1 MVSAKPSPGLFA
13 QTPLPKTGSVK
24 AVTENEA
31 AADYASQRA
40 REQGA
45 IESYKDVGGVGDAL
59 DYVGGLAV
67 QSVPYVA
74 EVFAGGLAG
83 RALVGGTRLGLSA
96 LGRNVASGTGA
107 VAASYPSA
115 AGEILQAQREQSGGE
130 TDLMTASALAV
141 PFAALNVLGLEGAIA
156 RTGLARA
163 GTKMFNGV
171 SGVKGAA
178 ARTGATFAKT
188 GAIEGA
194 TETGQEVL
202 SQGGRLAVDPNAS
215 MLSPDALE
223 RYGES
228 FVGGLALGGSVGAAN
243 RGWRR
248 TEEGGTDLTKPS
260 TQPVGLQDTGT
271 LGESLTG
278 TDTASMLTQR
288 SAGLTG
294 SDTPLPLGKTLTTT
308 DEGKTAEQ
316 IIAGQEE
323 TTTGVEKAAA
333 NPASQILSPDL
344 ELLADYQVDRNKTR
358 GPKQQKRGADL
369 IRRYEAITSNIAAED
384 PAALTAEREARLPGS
399 GEYIFQGNWPKLEKL
414 LAKAEEDAAYAA
426 RVQAAAGGVTNVGD
440 TTAPV
445 PQPTG
450 SVGGPSIDLAGSVAP
465 TGPVLTGERR
475 LPTGGDTAGSAPA
488 DGQTL
493 LVSSTDSQPVAAV
506 VPDAEP
512 VAAEPVA
519 AVVPDAEPVAAVV
532 PAAEPV
538 SQATTVV
545 RDLAREIY
553 PKEAD
558 AVLESLDTDL
568 SQTELA
574 NKYGLDR
581 RELSAAIKAF
591 PDKLQALIES
601 KNFSPE
607 QKAALVASMP
617 AREVE
622 AAPETDAPVSVLD
635 NSELLAGEGMSAVGS
650 AGSGSAKVSA
660 KSSRKPRTEKQQQ
673 TIDDLRTQLEELVA
687 STEEAGTAA
696 ESEAAITTLSQKIQ
710 SLEAASTPASE
721 IVDVTVDQVMKLDE
735 QINRLQASI
744 DAAVAAGNEKVTTS
758 TSAKSVAAAKAELA
772 KLREAVAE
780 KIAETK
786 AVAAKLGMRSVEKSA
801 ETKATPTQVEARQ
814 RWRDAKQD
822 LTKLSV
828 EDLNVL
834 LPYVRDTLKNTKLAS
849 SINAEISS
857 RGVTDAVQKP
867 SAAQELAQGKV
878 GPHEYRGDDP
888 FAAMM
893 QYTNLMKAGKKPA
906 AFVPVGDIQYDT
918 LSMSEPLLGWPAK
931 TVESKTMG
939 GTFLFVGVNQ
949 AALDRAVAALAEMD
963 RIGETQATAT
973 ELGKALGY
981 SDADIQAWHEY
992 QASWPKPLYEVKGQA
1007 QEVEPTAQASWDA
1020 AVADFPDAPKF
1031 ADLTKEQQQTFTD
1044 FGPENWTPAD
1054 VTKELANIQ
1063 RQITG
1068 TITNKSKSGD
1078 LVRVVDGKDS
1088 WTGVVSSRAELEE
1101 NPFIKEALDFYQAMG
1116 LGTYADSI
1124 DVWVIADADSD
1135 FDAAVFTENGK
1146 RGMAIRADI
1155 AQSNRPIAGDSVHH
1169 EMGHV
1174 LDDVF
1179 GNSLHYSQDA
1189 VLNVAVRN
1197 GRISPMGQGAVMQE
1211 VVAFYN
1217 ANKSDNGAGE
1227 FLRYP
1232 LDFKKEGAPSSQ
1244 TVREEVFAQLWTLF
1258 TNPKGNRLLKKS
1270 LPKSYAFMESVY
1282 EAAYENADVR
1292 AGQTTGQAAPSKDA
1306 KAQAAGKGQAATGNL
1321 RASRSVKGIR
1331 FTDRVINRLPEGVS
1345 APVRFSRDILAGWL
1359 SKGVDYAVFTN
1370 DLINRMASQG
1380 MDSARVFSELLAQ
1393 SRAMS
1398 SEMERAIEK
1407 IADKYAL
1414 IEEKDKGTGP
1424 RSANQ
1429 FLFESTR
1436 KGKWGYGKS
1445 ADLEMA
1451 KWFRELG
1458 PKSQAFVKEIFA
1470 HGDAILAKK
1479 KKIVMDSANT
1489 EYDARIAEE
1498 KAKNNQAEVVK
1509 LEAEKKATLSRFQTL
1524 FKIHEGKPYAPIKRQ
1539 GSHVVVAK
1547 SIKYTL
1553 AEQDVKNNLPGA
1565 TKALRK
1571 LEQDPDHY
1579 HVTFTDGKIAGASL
1593 QRRLE
1598 EQGSFD
1604 TVELVEK
1611 RDPKADVFGGESLLP
1626 ALNKIKAGVDAEVA
1640 NGDRSAAR
1648 MRTLISD
1655 MYLQAMAEA
1664 SARKSEMRR
1673 RGISGE
1679 VDMLQSFTQQGRA
1692 DALFLSNIQNSPKI
1706 QKALR
1711 DTFSQSKEG
1720 GDRTRKSELFNE
1732 LEKRYVESLEYA
1744 PNEFVSF
1751 ITGVAS
1757 KYFLASSIGYYVQN
1771 LTQPF
1776 MMSLPAMAGKHDYTK
1791 AAGQLGKA
1799 YSELGPIM
1807 KATKLFDQ
1815 QFDFSKVPKDVA
1827 DAVAELVNRNVI
1839 DIGLATEIA
1848 EYKVDADSKLSNT
1861 ASKINKGM
1869 RLAVQKTEALNR
1881 LSTAIAAYRLEIA
1894 AGSTKEQ
1901 AIDYAQR
1908 ILTETHGD
1916 YTSFNAPRAFNTTAG
1931 KVALQFRK
1939 FQLIQIT
1946 FYAKLINDAGWG
1958 SKTEKAI
1965 ARKTLAYSLGHAVV
1979 FAGVMGFPGYAL
1991 ISTVMSVLFGD
2002 EDEDFD
2008 FTQKIRASVG
2018 PEWADLVTRGA
2029 PTLAGV
2035 DFSGKIGYGNMFS
2048 VMPFSN
2054 ADLGTTS
2061 GRAEWLGT
2069 FVGGASLGMTTRVLD
2084 GLGLMVSGDWFKGIE
2099 RVAPKGVS
2107 DAMKAYRTQTE
2118 GMTRRNRDEIL
2129 APEEVDTLANIFSAI
2144 GVPAAQQA
2152 VIYEN
2157 SNLARDIKEKFTDRT
2172 SRIKNDYIEA
2182 VKDNDQEGKN
2192 EARAAWKKLQDAK
2205 RRNGV
2210 KPTPLSTLLKAPA
2223 EKRKRERNTVG
2234 GIQYT
2239 KRDRALARALA
2250 LED

>member
-1 MVSAKPSPGLFA
+1 MAFTLKQIRESAGGLKNLTDEEILDA
-13 QTPLPKTGSVK
+13 TYDSLGGAYSSMDEYAAAAGYEGAGRGKWSSLLSTGVDTYQADWYGLGEELVNRLRPNTTIEEGLK
-24 AVTENEA
+24 RGRLRNEA
-31 AADYASQRA
+31 AAGYASQRA
-40 REQGA
+40 AEQGA
-45 IESYKDVGGVGDAL
+45 IQSYKDIGGVGDAFQFA
-59 DYVGGLAV
+59 GEKIV
-67 QSVPYVA
+67 QSLPYAA
-74 EVFAGGLAG
+74 EAAIGGAAG
-83 RALVGGTRLGLSA
+83 RALVKGTRLGLTA
-96 LGRNVASGTGA
+96 TGRNVASGAGA
-107 VAASYPSA
+107 FTASYPSS
-115 AGEILQAQREQSGGE
+115 AGSILQAQREQSGGE

-141 PFAALNVLGLEGAIA
+141 PFAALNVLGLEGALA

-171 SGVKGAA
+171 SGVTGAA

-194 TETGQEVL
+194 TETGQEML

-223 RYGES
+223 RYEES
-228 FVGGLALGGSVGAAN
+228 FAAGFAAGGSLGAAN

-294 SDTPLPLGKTLTTT
+294 SATPLPLGKTLTTT

-323 TTTGVEKAAA
+323 TTTDVEKAAA

-369 IRRYEAITSNIAAED
+369 IRRYEAITSDIAAED

-399 GEYIFQGNWPKLEKL
+399 GEYILQGNWPKLEKL
-414 LAKAEEDAAYAA
+414 LAKTEEDAAYAA
-426 RVQAAAGGVTNVGD
+426 RVQAAAGEVTNVGD

-450 SVGGPSIDLAGSVAP
+450 SVGGGSIDLAGSVAP
-465 TGPVLTGERR
+465 TGSVPTGERR

-493 LVSSTDSQPVAAV
+493 LVSSTGSQPVAGV
-506 VPDAEP
+506 VPDT
-512 VAAEPVA
+512 
-519 AVVPDAEPVAAVV
+519 
-532 PAAEPV
+532 EPV

-687 STEEAGTAA
+687 SPEEAGTDA

-834 LPYVRDTLKNTKLAS
+834 LPYVRDTLTNTKLAS
-849 SINAEISS
+849 SISAELSS
-857 RGVTDAVQKP
+857 RGGTSATQEPVQVTA
-867 SAAQELAQGKV
+867 
-878 GPHEYRGDDP
+878 
-888 FAAMM
+888 
-893 QYTNLMKAGKKPA
+893 
-906 AFVPVGDIQYDT
+906 
-918 LSMSEPLLGWPAK
+918 
-931 TVESKTMG
+931 
-939 GTFLFVGVNQ
+939 
-949 AALDRAVAALAEMD
+949 
-963 RIGETQATAT
+963 
-973 ELGKALGY
+973 
-981 SDADIQAWHEY
+981 
-992 QASWPKPLYEVKGQA
+992 
-1007 QEVEPTAQASWDA
+1007 EPTAQAAWDT
-1020 AVADFPDAPKF
+1020 AVAEFPEAPKF

-1331 FTDRVINRLPEGVS
+1331 FTDRVINRLPEGVR

-1359 SKGVDYAVFTN
+1359 SKGVDYAVLTN

-1445 ADLEMA
+1445 ADPEMA
-1451 KWFRELG
+1451 KWFIELG

-1498 KAKNNQAEVVK
+1498 KAKNNQAEVAS

-1547 SIKYTL
+1547 STKYTL

-1565 TKALRK
+1565 TTALRK

-1579 HVTFTDGKIAGASL
+1579 HVTFTDGKVAGASL

-1626 ALNKIKAGVDAEVA
+1626 ALNKIKAGVDVEVA

-1679 VDMLQSFTQQGRA
+1679 VDMLRSFTQQGRA
-1692 DALFLSNIQNSPKI
+1692 DALFLANIQNSPKI

-1732 LEKRYVESLEYA
+1732 LEARYVESLEYA

-1751 ITGVAS
+1751 LTSAAS

-1776 MMSLPAMAGKHDYTK
+1776 MMSLPAMAGKYDYTK
-1791 AAGQLGKA
+1791 AAVQLGKA

-1848 EYKVDADSKLSNT
+1848 EYKVDADSKLTNT

-1869 RLAVQKTEALNR
+1869 RLAVQKTEAINR

-1946 FYAKLINDAGWG
+1946 FYVKLINDAGWG
-1958 SKTEKAI
+1958 SETEKAI
-1965 ARKTLAYSLGHAVV
+1965 ARKTLAYSVGHAVV
-1979 FAGVMGFPGYAL
+1979 FTGATGFPGYAL
-1991 ISTVMSVLFGD
+1991 ASTLLSVLLGD

-2008 FTQKIRASVG
+2008 LTQKIRKSVG

-2029 PTLAGV
+2029 PTLTGV

-2048 VMPFSN
+2048 VTPFSN

-2061 GRAEWLGT
+2061 GRAEYLGT
-2069 FVGGASLGMTTRVLD
+2069 LVGGASLGMITRVID
-2084 GLGLMVSGDWFKGIE
+2084 GLVLMAGGDWFKGIE
-2099 RVAPKGVS
+2099 RTMPKGVS
-2107 DAMKAYRTQTE
+2107 DALKAYRTQTE

-2157 SNLARDIKEKFTDRT
+2157 SNLARDIKNKFTDRT
-2172 SRIKNDYIEA
+2172 SRIKNEYIEA
-2182 VKDNDQEGKN
+2182 VKNNDQEGKK

-2210 KPTPLSTLLKAPA
+2210 KPTPLSNLLKAPA

-2239 KRDRALARALA
+2239 KSDRALARALA

>member
-1 MVSAKPSPGLFA
+1 MAFTLKQIREAAGGLKNLTDEEILDA
-13 QTPLPKTGSVK
+13 TYDSLGGAYSSMDEYAAAAGYEGAGRGKWSSLLSTGVDNYQAGWYGLGEELVNRLRPNTTIEEGLK
-24 AVTENEA
+24 RGRLRNEA
-31 AADYASQRA
+31 AAGYASQRA
-40 REQGA
+40 AEQGA
-45 IESYKDVGGVGDAL
+45 IQSYKDIGGVGDAFQFAGEKIVESL
-59 DYVGGLAV
+59 
-67 QSVPYVA
+67 PYAA
-74 EVFAGGLAG
+74 EAAIGGLAG
-83 RALVGGTRLGLSA
+83 RALVKGTRLGLTA
-96 LGRNVASGTGA
+96 TGRNVASGAGVFT
-107 VAASYPSA
+107 ASYPSS
-115 AGEILQAQREQSGGE
+115 AGSILQAQREQSGGE

-141 PFAALNVLGLEGAIA
+141 PFAALNVLGLEGALG

-194 TETGQEVL
+194 TETGQETL
-202 SQGGRLAVDPNAS
+202 SQAGRLAVDPNAS

-223 RYGES
+223 RYEES
-228 FVGGLALGGSVGAAN
+228 FAAGFAAGGSVGAAN

-260 TQPVGLQDTGT
+260 TQTVGLQDTGT

-278 TDTASMLTQR
+278 TGAASMLGQR
-288 SAGLTG
+288 SPGLTG
-294 SDTPLPLGKTLTTT
+294 AATPLPLGKTLTTT

-316 IIAGQEE
+316 IIAEQEE
-323 TTTGVEKAAA
+323 TTTDVEKAAI

-369 IRRYEAITSNIAAED
+369 IRRYEAITSDIAAED

-399 GEYIFQGNWPKLEKL
+399 GEYILQGNWPKLEKL
-414 LAKAEEDAAYAA
+414 LATAEEDAAYAA
-426 RVQAAAGGVTNVGD
+426 RAQAAAAEGTTDVGD
-440 TTAPV
+440 TIAPV
-445 PQPTG
+445 PQPAG
-450 SVGGPSIDLAGSVAP
+450 SVGGPSPDVEGSVAP
-465 TGPVLTGERR
+465 TGPVLTGERG
-475 LPTGGDTAGSAPA
+475 LPTGGDTAGAVPA

-493 LVSSTDSQPVAAV
+493 PVSSGAVQPATTVA
-506 VPDAEP
+506 
-512 VAAEPVA
+512 
-519 AVVPDAEPVAAVV
+519 

-558 AVLESLDTDL
+558 AVLEGLDTDL

-581 RELSAAIKAF
+581 RELSAAINAF
-591 PDKLQALIES
+591 PAQLQALVEA

-617 AREVE
+617 ARVVE
-622 AAPETDAPVSVLD
+622 AAPEADSQVSVLD
-635 NSELLAGEGMSAVGS
+635 QNELLSGEGMSAVGS

-673 TIDDLRTQLEELVA
+673 TIDDLRTQLEELAA
-687 STEEAGTAA
+687 SPEEAGTAA

-772 KLREAVAE
+772 KLREAIAKE
-780 KIAETK
+780 IAETK
-786 AVAAKLGMRSVEKSA
+786 AVASKLGMRSVDKPA
-801 ETKATPTQVEARQ
+801 ETKATPTQTEARQ

-849 SINAEISS
+849 SISAEISS
-857 RGVTDAVQKP
+857 RGATDAVQKP
-867 SAAQELAQGKV
+867 SAAQ
-878 GPHEYRGDDP
+878 
-888 FAAMM
+888 
-893 QYTNLMKAGKKPA
+893 
-906 AFVPVGDIQYDT
+906 VPVRERAAGSQEVGEGDTQ
-918 LSMSEPLLGWPAK
+918 GR
-931 TVESKTMG
+931 
-939 GTFLFVGVNQ
+939 Q
-949 AALDRAVAALAEMD
+949 AA
-963 RIGETQATAT
+963 T
-973 ELGKALGY
+973 E
-981 SDADIQAWHEY
+981 
-992 QASWPKPLYEVKGQA
+992 GQA
-1007 QEVEPTAQASWDA
+1007 QTQKVTAEPTAQAAWDA
-1020 AVADFPDAPKF
+1020 AVAEFPDAPKF

-1054 VTKELANIQ
+1054 VTQELATIQ

-1068 TITNKSKSGD
+1068 KITNKSKSGD
-1078 LVRVVDGKDS
+1078 RIQVVDGKETWS
-1088 WTGVVSSRAELEE
+1088 GVVSSRAELEK
-1101 NPFIKEALDFYQAMG
+1101 NPFIKSALAFYDDNG
-1116 LGTYADSI
+1116 LGAYADSVE
-1124 DVWVIADADSD
+1124 VWVIADENSD

-1155 AQSNRPIAGDSVHH
+1155 AQSNRLIAGDSVHH

-1197 GRISPMGQGAVMQE
+1197 GRVSPMGQGAVMQE

-1292 AGQTTGQAAPSKDA
+1292 AGQTTGQTAPSKDA

-1407 IADKYAL
+1407 VADKYAL

-1436 KGKWGYGKS
+1436 KGKWGYGKY
-1445 ADLEMA
+1445 ADPEMA
-1451 KWFRELG
+1451 TWFGELG

-1498 KAKNNQAEVVK
+1498 KAKNNQAEVAS

-1565 TKALRK
+1565 TTALRK

-1626 ALNKIKAGVDAEVA
+1626 ALNKIKAGVDVEVA

-1692 DALFLSNIQNSPKI
+1692 DALFLANIQNSPKI

-1732 LEKRYVESLEYA
+1732 LEARYVESLEYA

-1751 ITGVAS
+1751 LTSVAS

-1791 AAGQLGKA
+1791 AAVQLGNA

-1848 EYKVDADSKLSNT
+1848 EYKVDADSKLTNT

-1965 ARKTLAYSLGHAVV
+1965 ARKTLSYAVSHAVV
-1979 FAGVMGFPGYAL
+1979 FSGLIGFPGYAL
-1991 ISTVMSVLFGD
+1991 ASTLVSVLFGD
-2002 EDEDFD
+2002 EDEDVD
-2008 FTQKIRASVG
+2008 LTQKIRESVG
-2018 PEWADLVTRGA
+2018 PEWADLVTRGV

-2035 DFSGKIGYGNMFS
+2035 DFSGKIGYGNMLS
-2048 VMPFSN
+2048 ITPFSN

-2061 GRAEWLGT
+2061 GRAEYVGT
-2069 FVGGASLGMTTRVLD
+2069 LVGGASGGMITRVID
-2084 GLGLMVSGDWFKGIE
+2084 GLVLMAGGDWFKGIE

-2107 DAMKAYRTQTE
+2107 DALKAYRTQTE

-2172 SRIKNDYIEA
+2172 SRIKNDYIKA
-2182 VKDNDQEGKN
+2182 VKDNDQEGKK

-2210 KPTPLSTLLKAPA
+2210 KPTPLSTLLKAPM
-2223 EKRKRERNTVG
+2223 EQRKRERNTVG

>member
-1 MVSAKPSPGLFA
+1 MAFTLKQIREAAGGLKNLTDEEILDA
-13 QTPLPKTGSVK
+13 TYDSLGGEYRSMDEYAAAAGYEGAGRGKWSSRLSSSLDNYQAGMYGLGE
-24 AVTENEA
+24 AVTGALRPNTTAEDWFRKNRIENEA

-67 QSVPYVA
+67 QSVPYAA
-74 EVFAGGLAG
+74 EVFTGGLAG
-83 RALVGGTRLGLSA
+83 RALIGGTRLGLSA

-194 TETGQEVL
+194 TETGQEML

-260 TQPVGLQDTGT
+260 TQTVGLQDTGV

-278 TDTASMLTQR
+278 TDTTSMLTQR

-294 SDTPLPLGKTLTTT
+294 SATPLPLGKTLTTT

-316 IIAGQEE
+316 IIAEQEE
-323 TTTGVEKAAA
+323 TTDTA
-333 NPASQILSPDL
+333 NTADKPAVQILSP
-344 ELLADYQVDRNKTR
+344 ERQSLLDKGINPYN
-358 GPKQQKRGADL
+358 RGAL
-369 IRRYEAITSNIAAED
+369 KKAPPI
-384 PAALTAEREARLPGS
+384 
-399 GEYIFQGNWPKLEKL
+399 LEKAAVSGLDEDTLAPVYTL
-414 LAKAEEDAAYAA
+414 LQNSQYKAADELIGKLYAEAKLAEA
-426 RVQAAAGGVTNVGD
+426 QNVGD
-440 TTAPV
+440 TIAPV

-450 SVGGPSIDLAGSVAP
+450 SVGGPSPDVAGSVAP
-465 TGPVLTGERR
+465 TGPVLTGERG
-475 LPTGGDTAGSAPA
+475 LPTGGDTAGAVPA

-493 LVSSTDSQPVAAV
+493 PVSSGAVQP
-506 VPDAEP
+506 
-512 VAAEPVA
+512 
-519 AVVPDAEPVAAVV
+519 
-532 PAAEPV
+532 
-538 SQATTVV
+538 ATTVV
-545 RDLAREIY
+545 PEVTVDDGYASTS
-553 PKEAD
+553 EAWD
-558 AVLESLDTDL
+558 DFAPEGAPAF
-568 SQTELA
+568 E
-574 NKYGLDR
+574 
-581 RELSAAIKAF
+581 ELSAGLQQGWAEIRQGGGMTQEAAAAVAQEAQTTETAPEALLSTMDEVFGKRDAQIIYDTVVDNLPATEVANKNGIGRSRVPQIVSEKAITARVNKYAKSKGWTTEYTDALLSRLKPVQQATVTEQTTDQGAEFSTRESAPLEAEESAFGVQNLEAGEAVQKDLTFSQAGFSTAPTIGGSVSNWQDTLGKLSGKKLASGRKLTAGDQTKLEALVEKRTAAEAKGDDAAMERVDAELSQLETNYLTPQELAASYTQKAYDLLNTA
-591 PDKLQALIES
+591 DKLQQDIDDAVADGRDTVAYKNRKKPLIEV
-601 KNFSPE
+601 E
-607 QKAALVASMP
+607 QEIA
-617 AREVE
+617 EV
-622 AAPETDAPVSVLD
+622 
-635 NSELLAGEGMSAVGS
+635 
-650 AGSGSAKVSA
+650 
-660 KSSRKPRTEKQQQ
+660 
-673 TIDDLRTQLEELVA
+673 
-687 STEEAGTAA
+687 
-696 ESEAAITTLSQKIQ
+696 
-710 SLEAASTPASE
+710 
-721 IVDVTVDQVMKLDE
+721 
-735 QINRLQASI
+735 
-744 DAAVAAGNEKVTTS
+744 NEKV
-758 TSAKSVAAAKAELA
+758 AAAMAEA
-772 KLREAVAE
+772 EAIL
-780 KIAETK
+780 KRGTS
-786 AVAAKLGMRSVEKSA
+786 R
-801 ETKATPTQVEARQ
+801 
-814 RWRDAKQD
+814 AKQGAAPVAPKVT
-822 LTKLSV
+822 TKKSRKV
-828 EDLNVL
+828 
-834 LPYVRDTLKNTKLAS
+834 VR
-849 SINAEISS
+849 EPVQ
-857 RGVTDAVQKP
+857 VTA
-867 SAAQELAQGKV
+867 
-878 GPHEYRGDDP
+878 
-888 FAAMM
+888 
-893 QYTNLMKAGKKPA
+893 
-906 AFVPVGDIQYDT
+906 
-918 LSMSEPLLGWPAK
+918 
-931 TVESKTMG
+931 
-939 GTFLFVGVNQ
+939 
-949 AALDRAVAALAEMD
+949 
-963 RIGETQATAT
+963 
-973 ELGKALGY
+973 
-981 SDADIQAWHEY
+981 
-992 QASWPKPLYEVKGQA
+992 
-1007 QEVEPTAQASWDA
+1007 EPTAQASWDA
-1020 AVADFPDAPKF
+1020 AVAEFPDAPKF

-1063 RQITG
+1063 RRITG

-1088 WTGVVSSRAELEE
+1088 WTGVVSSRAELEK

-1124 DVWVIADADSD
+1124 DVWVIADANSD

-1197 GRISPMGQGAVMQE
+1197 GRVSPMGQGAVMQE

-1232 LDFKKEGAPSSQ
+1232 LDFTKKGAPSSQ

-1292 AGQTTGQAAPSKDA
+1292 AGQTTGQTAPSKDA

-1407 IADKYAL
+1407 VADKYAL

-1445 ADLEMA
+1445 ADPEMA

-1458 PKSQAFVKEIFA
+1458 PKSQAFVEEIFA

-1498 KAKNNQAEVVK
+1498 KAKNNQAEVAS

-1565 TKALRK
+1565 TTALRK

-1626 ALNKIKAGVDAEVA
+1626 ALNKIKAGVDVEVA

-1692 DALFLSNIQNSPKI
+1692 DALFLANIQNSPKI

-1732 LEKRYVESLEYA
+1732 LEARYVESLEYA

-1751 ITGVAS
+1751 LTSVAS

-1791 AAGQLGKA
+1791 AAVQLGKA
-1799 YSELGPIM
+1799 YGELGPIM

-1848 EYKVDADSKLSNT
+1848 EYKVDADSKLTNT

-1965 ARKTLAYSLGHAVV
+1965 ARKTLTYALSHAVV
-1979 FAGVMGFPGYAL
+1979 FAGAMGFPGYAL
-1991 ISTVMSVLFGD
+1991 MSTLVSVLFGD
-2002 EDEDFD
+2002 EDEDVD
-2008 FTQKIRASVG
+2008 LTQKIRESVG
-2018 PEWADLVTRGA
+2018 PEWADLVTRGV
-2029 PTLAGV
+2029 PTLMGV

-2048 VMPFSN
+2048 ITPFSN

-2061 GRAEWLGT
+2061 GRAEYVGT
-2069 FVGGASLGMTTRVLD
+2069 LVGGASGGMITRVID
-2084 GLGLMVSGDWFKGIE
+2084 GLVLMAGGDWFKGIE

-2107 DAMKAYRTQTE
+2107 DALKAYRTQTE

-2129 APEEVDTLANIFSAI
+2129 APEEVKTLANIFSAI

-2172 SRIKNDYIEA
+2172 SRIKNDYIKA
-2182 VKDNDQEGKN
+2182 VKDNDQEGKK

-2210 KPTPLSTLLKAPA
+2210 KPTPLSTLLKAPM
-2223 EKRKRERNTVG
+2223 EQRKRERNTVG

>member
-1 MVSAKPSPGLFA
+1 MAFTLKQIRESAGGLKNLTDEEILDA
-13 QTPLPKTGSVK
+13 TYDSLGGEYSSMDEYAAAAGYEGAGRGKWSSRLSSSLDNYQAGMYGLGE
-24 AVTENEA
+24 AVTGALRPNTTAEDWFRKNRIENEA

-67 QSVPYVA
+67 QSVPYAA
-74 EVFAGGLAG
+74 EVFTGGLAG
-83 RALVGGTRLGLSA
+83 RALIGGTRLGLSA

-115 AGEILQAQREQSGGE
+115 TGAILQAQREQSGGE
-130 TDLMTASALAV
+130 TDLMTAAALGV

-163 GTKMFNGV
+163 GTKMFSDIG
-171 SGVKGAA
+171 GLKGAA

-260 TQPVGLQDTGT
+260 TQSVGLQDTGT

-294 SDTPLPLGKTLTTT
+294 SATPLPLGKTLTTT

-316 IIAGQEE
+316 IIAEQEE

-369 IRRYEAITSNIAAED
+369 IRRYEAITSDIAAED

-399 GEYIFQGNWPKLEKL
+399 GEYILQGNWSKLEKL

-440 TTAPV
+440 TTGAV

-450 SVGGPSIDLAGSVAP
+450 SVGGPSPDVAGSVAP
-465 TGPVLTGERR
+465 TGSV
-475 LPTGGDTAGSAPA
+475 PTGGGGLQAGGNTAGAVSS
-488 DGQTL
+488 DGQIIP
-493 LVSSTDSQPVAAV
+493 VPSTDSQSVAAV
-506 VPDAEP
+506 VPEVTVDDGYASTSEAWDDFAPEGAPAFEQLP
-512 VAAEPVA
+512 VGLQQGWADIRQGGGMTQEAAA
-519 AVVPDAEPVAAVV
+519 AVA
-532 PAAEPV
+532 
-538 SQATTVV
+538 Q
-545 RDLAREIY
+545 
-553 PKEAD
+553 EA
-558 AVLESLDTDL
+558 
-568 SQTELA
+568 Q
-574 NKYGLDR
+574 
-581 RELSAAIKAF
+581 
-591 PDKLQALIES
+591 
-601 KNFSPE
+601 
-607 QKAALVASMP
+607 
-617 AREVE
+617 
-622 AAPETDAPVSVLD
+622 APETDTA
-635 NSELLAGEGMSAVGS
+635 ELLSTMDEVFGKRDAQIIYDTVVDNLPATEVANKNGIGRSRVPQIVSEKAITARVNKYAKSKGWTTEYTDALLSRLKPVQQATVTEQTTDQGSEFSPVESAPLEAEESAFGVQNLEAGEAVQKDLTFSQAGFSTAPTIGGS
-650 AGSGSAKVSA
+650 VSNWQDTLGKLSGKKLASGRKLTAGDQTKLEALV
-660 KSSRKPRTEKQQQ
+660 EK
-673 TIDDLRTQLEELVA
+673 R
-687 STEEAGTAA
+687 TAA
-696 ESEAAITTLSQKIQ
+696 EAKGDEAAMERVDAELSQ
-710 SLEAASTPASE
+710 LETSYLTPQELAASYTQKAY
-721 IVDVTVDQVMKLDE
+721 DLLNTADKLQQD
-735 QINRLQASI
+735 I
-744 DAAVAAGNEKVTTS
+744 DDAVADGRDTVAYKNRKKPLIEVEQEIAEVNEKV
-758 TSAKSVAAAKAELA
+758 AAAMAEA
-772 KLREAVAE
+772 EAIL
-780 KIAETK
+780 KRGTS
-786 AVAAKLGMRSVEKSA
+786 R
-801 ETKATPTQVEARQ
+801 
-814 RWRDAKQD
+814 AKQGAAPVAPKVT
-822 LTKLSV
+822 TKKSKKV
-828 EDLNVL
+828 
-834 LPYVRDTLKNTKLAS
+834 VR
-849 SINAEISS
+849 EPVQ
-857 RGVTDAVQKP
+857 VTA
-867 SAAQELAQGKV
+867 
-878 GPHEYRGDDP
+878 
-888 FAAMM
+888 
-893 QYTNLMKAGKKPA
+893 
-906 AFVPVGDIQYDT
+906 
-918 LSMSEPLLGWPAK
+918 
-931 TVESKTMG
+931 
-939 GTFLFVGVNQ
+939 
-949 AALDRAVAALAEMD
+949 
-963 RIGETQATAT
+963 
-973 ELGKALGY
+973 
-981 SDADIQAWHEY
+981 
-992 QASWPKPLYEVKGQA
+992 
-1007 QEVEPTAQASWDA
+1007 EPTAQASWDA

-1063 RQITG
+1063 RRITG

-1088 WTGVVSSRAELEE
+1088 WTGVVSSRAELEK
-1101 NPFIKEALDFYQAMG
+1101 NPFIKSALAFYDDNG
-1116 LGTYADSI
+1116 LGAYADSVE
-1124 DVWVIADADSD
+1124 VWVIADENSD

-1197 GRISPMGQGAVMQE
+1197 GRVSPMGQGAVMQE

-1292 AGQTTGQAAPSKDA
+1292 AGQTTGQTAPSKDA

-1331 FTDRVINRLPEGVS
+1331 FTDRVINRLPEGVR

-1380 MDSARVFSELLAQ
+1380 MDSARLFSELLAQ

-1436 KGKWGYGKS
+1436 KGKWGYGKY
-1445 ADLEMA
+1445 ADPEMA
-1451 KWFRELG
+1451 TWFRELG

-1498 KAKNNQAEVVK
+1498 KAKNNQAEVAA

-1565 TKALRK
+1565 TTALRK

-1626 ALNKIKAGVDAEVA
+1626 ALNKIKAGVDVEVA

-1692 DALFLSNIQNSPKI
+1692 DALFLANIQNSPKI

-1732 LEKRYVESLEYA
+1732 LEARYVESLEYA

-1751 ITGVAS
+1751 LTSVAS

-1791 AAGQLGKA
+1791 ASSQLFKA

-1848 EYKVDADSKLSNT
+1848 EYKVDADSKLTNT

-1946 FYAKLINDAGWG
+1946 FYAKLLNDAGWG

-1965 ARKTLAYSLGHAVV
+1965 ARKTLTYALSHAVV
-1979 FAGVMGFPGYAL
+1979 FAGAMGFPGYAL
-1991 ISTVMSVLFGD
+1991 MSTLVSVLFGD
-2002 EDEDFD
+2002 EDEDVD
-2008 FTQKIRASVG
+2008 LTQKIRESVG

-2029 PTLAGV
+2029 PTLMGV

-2048 VMPFSN
+2048 ITPFSN

-2061 GRAEWLGT
+2061 GRAEYVGT
-2069 FVGGASLGMTTRVLD
+2069 LVGGASGGMITRVID
-2084 GLGLMVSGDWFKGIE
+2084 GLVLMAGGDWFKGIE
-2099 RVAPKGVS
+2099 RAAPKGVS
-2107 DAMKAYRTQTE
+2107 DALKAYRTQTE

-2129 APEEVDTLANIFSAI
+2129 APEEVKTLANIFSAI

-2182 VKDNDQEGKN
+2182 VKNNDQEGKK

-2239 KRDRALARALA
+2239 NRDRALARALA